1 MKTQFTP
8 IAMRCTQEQFDA
20 IRPKLEKH
28 GLKAKDLSRFSNL
41 PYLINYRFKQINSIT
56 NYSERHDWERDLD
69 IKHVYHDWDEN
80 VFLQACGI
88 DVDAYSVSKDFIL
101 EAYESACSTWKSK
114 IEVQFPELFQ
124 SEPLTLEQRI
134 ERIEE
139 QLKIK
144 K

>member
-28 GLKAKDLSRFSNL
+28 GLKAKDLSRFSNM
-41 PYLINYRFKQINSIT
+41 PYLINYRFKEINSIT
-56 NYSERHDWERDLD
+56 NYSVYNNWEEYYG
-69 IKHVYHDWDEN
+69 INHVYHDWDEN
-80 VFLQACGI
+80 IFLRACGI

-101 EAYESACSTWKSK
+101 EAYESACSTWKAK
-114 IEVQFPELFQ
+114 IETQFPELFQ

>member
-28 GLKAKDLSRFSNL
+28 GLKAKDLSCFSSM
-41 PYLINYRFKQINSIT
+41 PYLINCRFKQINSIT
-56 NYSERHDWERDLD
+56 NYSSRYDWMCDSG
-69 IKHVYHDWDEN
+69 INYVYHDWDEN
-80 VFLQACGI
+80 IFLQACGI
-88 DVDAYSVSKDFIL
+88 DLDTYSVSKDFIL
-101 EAYESACSTWKSK
+101 EAHESACSTWKTK
-114 IEVQFPELFQ
+114 IENQFPELFQ